1 MAEIENTL
9 QDIIHRLGRKLREKK
24 EMLATAES
32 CTGGWVGQVITSVP
46 GTSHWYDRGFITYSN
61 AAKREMLGVSTDT
74 LTRFGAVSEQ
84 TARAMAEGA
93 LQHSQAR
100 YTLSVTG
107 IAGPEGG
114 TPDKPVGYV
123 CFAWAG
129 HNQETRSGCLRF
141 EGDRQQVRLQA
152 VQHALEGVANF
163 IDKL

>member
-1 MAEIENTL
+1 MSDTEQAVLETVNAI
-9 QDIIHRLGRKLREKK
+9 GAKLKAKK

-93 LQHSQAR
+93 LQNSQAR
-100 YTLSVTG
+100 YALSITG

-114 TPDKPVGYV
+114 TPEKPVGHV

-129 HNQETRSGCLRF
+129 HDRETLSECVRF
-141 EGDRQQVRLQA
+141 DGDRQQVRTQA
-152 VQHALEGVANF
+152 VHHSLKRMEGF
-163 IDKL
+163 IK

>member
-1 MAEIENTL
+1 MNDTQTSLA
-9 QDIIHRLGRKLREKK
+9 DIVRDLGRILKEKK

-32 CTGGWVGQVITSVP
+32 CTGGWVGEVITAVP

-61 AAKREMLGVSTDT
+61 VAKREMLGVSTDT

-93 LQHSQAR
+93 VNNSQAR
-100 YTLSVTG
+100 VALAITG

-114 TPDKPVGYV
+114 TAEKPVGYV

-129 HNQETRSGCLRF
+129 RQRETLSECVRF
-141 EGDRQQVRLQA
+141 DGDRRQVREQS
-152 VQHALEGVANF
+152 VRHALEGMKTF
-163 IDKL
+163 I

>member
-1 MAEIENTL
+1 MSDTEQAVVETVNAI
-9 QDIIHRLGRKLREKK
+9 GAKLKAKK

-61 AAKREMLGVSTDT
+61 AAKRELLGVSTDT

-84 TARAMAEGA
+84 TARAMADGV
-93 LQHSQAR
+93 LQNSQAR
-100 YTLSVTG
+100 YALSITG

-114 TPDKPVGYV
+114 TPEKPVGHV

-129 HNQETRSGCLRF
+129 HDRETVSECVRF
-141 EGDRQQVRLQA
+141 DGDRQQVRLQA
-152 VQHALEGVANF
+152 VHHSLKRMEEF
-163 IDKL
+163 ID